1 MLQGAPHIAAG
12 QSEHDELQVCQQRV
26 LVENDLDEGAQEH
39 AGVPAMRCRGGLD
52 AGESA
57 GDEAGEAGREAV
69 ENGETEEKRRRRHAA
84 GRRRVLEQVLH
95 GGEE

>member
-1 MLQGAPHIAAG
+1 MQGG
-12 QSEHDELQVCQQRV
+12 TGK
-26 LVENDLDEGAQEH
+26 GAQAH
-39 AGVPAMRCRGGLD
+39 AAVPAVRCRGGLD

-57 GDEAGEAGREAV
+57 GDEEGEAGREAV
-69 ENGETEEKRRRRHAA
+69 ANGETEERRRRRHAA